1 MKKRLCII
9 ILSCT
14 LLMVACENN
23 NEEYSDMQV
32 STEQEVEQGS
42 KDEQTVEIVETKTI
56 EDSVLRET
64 EISVEPTSEEFPKNV
79 ETNETELNGIKI
91 VEIVIDDTN
100 IAEQNKEVI
109 KDEYGIYLSN
119 PEASTELKDITDER
133 INISFPS
140 FEYNKGNA
148 QYDESVKTSINK
160 ELQLACVDDDL
171 ELLTTGDLSDLN
183 EYQVDY
189 KIAKSEDN
197 LISIQYVGQ
206 LYATSNAMSFSNGIT
221 LDTITGDKKSVEEY
235 IKIEQSLLETV
246 KSESIEI
253 NPESGYSKD
262 DIVYFLE
269 TFISDYENGY
279 IDEYTCYFLDES
291 YVNLIVPVNVGNS
304 SYFII
309 KILV

>member
-1 MKKRLCII
+1 MKKKLVII
-9 ILSCT
+9 MLSCT
-14 LLMVACENN
+14 LFMVACENN
-23 NEEYSDMQV
+23 EEHSNMQV
-32 STEQEVEQGS
+32 STEQETEQS
-42 KDEQTVEIVETKTI
+42 NKHEQTVEIEETKFI
-56 EDSVLRET
+56 EDSVVSET
-64 EISVEPTSEEFPKNV
+64 EVNIETTSEEVTKST
-79 ETNETELNGIKI
+79 ETNVSELNSIKN
-91 VEIVIDDTN
+91 VEIVIDDIN
-100 IAEQNKEVI
+100 IAEQRKEVMT
-109 KDEYGIYLSN
+109 DEYDICLSN
-119 PEASTELKDITDER
+119 PTVSTELKDITDER

-140 FEYNKGNA
+140 FEYNEGNA
-148 QYDESVKTSINK
+148 QYDESVQTSINK

-206 LYATSNAMSFSNGIT
+206 LYATFNAMSFSHGIT
-221 LDTITGDKKSVEEY
+221 IDTTTGNKKTVEDY
-235 IKIEQSLLETV
+235 IKIEQNLLETV
-246 KSESIEI
+246 KSESLEI